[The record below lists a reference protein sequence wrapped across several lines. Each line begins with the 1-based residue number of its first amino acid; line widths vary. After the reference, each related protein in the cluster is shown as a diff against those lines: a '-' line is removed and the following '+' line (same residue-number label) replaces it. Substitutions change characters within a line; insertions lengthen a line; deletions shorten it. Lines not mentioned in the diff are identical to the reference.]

1 VRGPV
6 ESIPGKKNNVL
17 AFVRNLPTQEKEQ
30 LRGETGLEY
39 AILRDRPCSCHL
51 STVNCQP

>member
-1 VRGPV
+1 MRGPV